1 MVITPK
7 VQNIGNV
14 WSELSG
20 VTRLEKY
27 YIDRSVIEYDVERTI
42 INLQE
47 TIKLSDD
54 EFYLLSLL
62 GIIDEIKIKVGLLYS
77 EARLFMIT
85 NNILNK

>member
-20 VTRLEKY
+20 VARLEKY